1 MAYITTR
8 FVSKSEE
15 HETPQ
20 SLFAPLNDEFHFTL
34 DVSAS
39 SENAKCEKYFTKEMN
54 GLSQKWEGVCWMN
67 PPFGQQ
73 IQKWVRKAYQSAQ
86 EGCTVVCLLPARTNT
101 GYWHDVCMKGE
112 IRFIRGYP
120 KFGNAV
126 QGLKAPLA
134 IVIFRPERNLTPH
147 ALDGRDSAAS
157 QAVSSP
163 EVLSPLQAV
172 SSPALPQVM

>member
-8 FVSKSEE
+8 FVSKSDE

-34 DVSAS
+34 DVAAN
-39 SENAKCEKYFTKEMN
+39 SENAKCQKYFTKEMN

-101 GYWHDVCMKGE
+101 GYWHDICMKGE

-134 IVIFRPERNLTPH
+134 IVIFRPERNLTQP
-147 ALDGRDSAAS
+147 APDAWESADLEGES
-157 QAVSSP
+157 TP
-163 EVLSPLQAV
+163 EVLSTSQILSTPTKRR
-172 SSPALPQVM
+172 

>member
-1 MAYITTR
+1 MAYITTS
-8 FVSKSEE
+8 FVSKSDE

-34 DVSAS
+34 DVAAN
-39 SENAKCEKYFTKEMN
+39 SENAKCQKYFTKEMN

-134 IVIFRPERNLTPH
+134 IVIFRPERNLTQP
-147 ALDGRDSAAS
+147 APDAWESADLEGES
-157 QAVSSP
+157 TP
-163 EVLSPLQAV
+163 EVLSTSQTLSTPTKRR
-172 SSPALPQVM
+172 

>member
-1 MAYITTR
+1 MAQFKTK
-8 FVSKSEE
+8 FESKRQDW
-15 HETPQ
+15 ETPDE
-20 SLFAPLNDEFHFTL
+20 LFQPLNKEFGFTL
-34 DVSAS
+34 DVCAT
-39 SENAKCEKYFTKEMN
+39 SENAKCPQFFSIADNALVKD
-54 GLSQKWEGVCWMN
+54 WRGVCWMN

-134 IVIFRPERNLTPH
+134 IVIFRPERNLTQP
-147 ALDGRDSAAS
+147 APDAWESADLEGES
-157 QAVSSP
+157 TP
-163 EVLSPLQAV
+163 EVLSTSQTLSTPTKRR
-172 SSPALPQVM
+172 

>member
-8 FVSKSEE
+8 FVSKSDE

-34 DVSAS
+34 DVAAN
-39 SENAKCEKYFTKEMN
+39 SENAKCQKYFTKEMN
-54 GLSQKWEGVCWMN
+54 GLSQKWEGVCWMT

-134 IVIFRPERNLTPH
+134 IVIFRPERNLTQP
-147 ALDGRDSAAS
+147 APDAWESADLEGES
-157 QAVSSP
+157 TP
-163 EVLSPLQAV
+163 EVLSTSQTLSTPTKRR
-172 SSPALPQVM
+172 